1 MAVSIASREKA
12 YRAYNEFFDV
22 AERKRR
28 WHPFNDVPWEKMD
41 RSKHSEETAI
51 CLETFCGVELYVP
64 DYTAN
69 GFNLTRDIFGHGWF
83 QANWGYEESK
93 HGLVFREYLVQ
104 SGLRTLEQ
112 YYAFEDQIFGKVW
125 KLPFHTRRQMT
136 CYGALQESATFLIY
150 QAQKEKAKQEGAE
163 LLETLF
169 FLISRDE
176 AAHHGFYKK
185 VIQLEI
191 EDDRE
196 GTIADLAHVI
206 ANFQM
211 PGVGLI
217 PEYDERLKTAG
228 VAISPDHFL
237 QQGIFPLLKAVGTS
251 RREIIAVLQK
261 KRVLEAQAREQN
273 PALAPVESS
282 ESVESSEPARVEA

>member
-1 MAVSIASREKA
+1 MAVSIASREKV
-12 YRAYNEFFDV
+12 YRAYNEFFDI

-28 WHPFNDVPWEKMD
+28 WHPFNDIPWEKMD

-125 KLPFHTRRQMT
+125 KLPFQTRRQMT
-136 CYGALQESATFLIY
+136 CYGALQESATYLIY

-196 GTIADLAHVI
+196 GAIADLAHVI
-206 ANFQM
+206 ANFKM

-217 PEYDERLKTAG
+217 PGYDERLKTAG
-228 VAISPDHFL
+228 VAISSDHFL
-237 QQGIFPLLKAVGTS
+237 QQGIFPLLKALGTS
-251 RREIIAVLQK
+251 RREIITTLQK
-261 KRVLEAQAREQN
+261 KRVLEAEAREKVSA
-273 PALAPVESS
+273 PAPVEPA
-282 ESVESSEPARVEA
+282 EPSPVEA

>member
-1 MAVSIASREKA
+1 MSISIAQRERA
-12 YRAYNEFFDV
+12 YRAYNEFFDL

-41 RSKHSEETAI
+41 KEKNSEEVAI

-69 GFNLTRDIFGHGWF
+69 GFNLTRNIFGHAWF

-93 HGLVFREYLVQ
+93 HGLVFREYLIQ

-112 YYAFEDQIFGKVW
+112 YYAFEDKIFGQVW

-136 CYGALQESATFLIY
+136 CYGALQEAATFLIY
-150 QAQKEKAKQEGAE
+150 QTQKEKAKREGAE
-163 LLETLF
+163 LLEKIF
-169 FLISRDE
+169 FFISRDE
-176 AAHHGFYKK
+176 AAHHGFYRK
-185 VIQLEI
+185 VLQLEM
-191 EDDRE
+191 EDDRA
-196 GTIADLAHVI
+196 GTIDDLAHVV

-217 PEYDERLKTAG
+217 PEYDERLKVAG
-228 VAISPDHFL
+228 VGISSDHFL
-237 QQGIFPLLKAVGTS
+237 QQGIFPLLKVLGTD
-251 RREIIAVLQK
+251 RRELIASLQK
-261 KRVLEAQAREQN
+261 SRMAAAAARAEAEPSQDA
-273 PALAPVESS
+273 PDLAPVQ
-282 ESVESSEPARVEA
+282 A

>member
-93 HGLVFREYLVQ
+93 HGLVFREYLIQ

-136 CYGALQESATFLIY
+136 CYGALQESATYLIY

-191 EDDRE
+191 EDDRD

-261 KRVLEAQAREQN
+261 KRMLEEQAREQQS
-273 PALAPVESS
+273 ALDPGAASAP
-282 ESVESSEPARVEA
+282 VESSEPARVEA